1 MGGRPADG
9 DQILLRQTQ
18 QAPSSAVGLLR
29 GKSRRIKP
37 VQGHAAGGSH
47 VWPRRFLLGGIVTSL
62 VSIFV
67 ANILF
72 ALAWF
77 FWLRQCWRSRRLNLV
92 IPPFGWFFAL
102 YAAGV
107 VISIALSPDPL
118 ESAINLKKLLQ
129 FCMVFLIAALLDR
142 SSVRMALS
150 WIFPV
155 LAASAVYAVLQY
167 FWLLEITPMNRVR
180 GFMSHWMTFSGQL
193 MLGITFLTAQVA
205 FHLGHRPA
213 SRWPKSLLAAV
224 PGIVLLCGALVL
236 TQTRNAW
243 LGTAAA
249 LLVLAVVYGFESS
262 GRLGRRLFSQW
273 PGRWLYGLRWSAV
286 VVLALVLIFL
296 AMPVHYQQRFWAA
309 FDPEDFTTSIR
320 LELLRTGKEMVLDH
334 PWFGL
339 GPRLVPQRHSD
350 YTNPGEFPPQIY
362 QHLHNNYVQV
372 AAESGL
378 PTFAFWM
385 AMWIV
390 LAADLIRTARRAKAD
405 RFLFALSVGGL
416 ACLIAFLAAGLFEY
430 NFGDSEVLIL
440 LLFFAGAPYAAGKG
454 SPTTL
459 EAERIPASEVA
470 KEKPQP
476 VLLNA

>member
-1 MGGRPADG
+1 MSADW
-9 DQILLRQTQ
+9 
-18 QAPSSAVGLLR
+18 S
-29 GKSRRIKP
+29 
-37 VQGHAAGGSH
+37 
-47 VWPRRFLLGGIVTSL
+47 RRFLVGGIITSL
-62 VSIFV
+62 ISIFV

-77 FWLRQCWRSRRLNLV
+77 FWLRQCCQLRRLQLI
-92 IPPFGWFFAL
+92 IPPFAWFFAA

-107 VISIALSPDPL
+107 VISIAFSPDPL

-129 FCMVFLIAALLDR
+129 FCSVYLIATVLDR
-142 SSVRMALS
+142 SSVRMAAG

-155 LAASAVYAVLQY
+155 LVASAVYAVLQY
-167 FWLLEITPMNRVR
+167 FWLLEVTPINRVR

-193 MLGITFLTAQVA
+193 MLGITFLASLVVFYFRHQPRSR
-205 FHLGHRPA
+205 LGR
-213 SRWPKSLLAAV
+213 LLSAAV
-224 PGIVLLCGALVL
+224 PGILILCGALVL

-249 LLVLAVVYGFESS
+249 LLMLTIVYGFESS
-262 GRLGRRLFSQW
+262 GRPELRLLPHRLGRWLH
-273 PGRWLYGLRWSAV
+273 GLYGLRWSAV
-286 VVLALVLIFL
+286 VVLALVLVFW
-296 AMPVHYQQRFWAA
+296 AMPLHYQQRFWAA
-309 FDPEDFTTSIR
+309 FDPQDFTTSIR

-339 GPRLVPQRHSD
+339 GPRLVPRLHGEYS
-350 YTNPGEFPPQIY
+350 NPGEFPPQIY

-385 AMWIV
+385 AMWIA
-390 LAADLIRTARRAKAD
+390 LAADLIRMARRAKAD
-405 RFLFALSVGGL
+405 RFLFALSIGGL

-440 LLFFAGAPYAAGKG
+440 LLFFVGAPYAAEKRP
-454 SPTTL
+454 SATP
-459 EAERIPASEVA
+459 EAVKPPVSEQV
-470 KEKPQP
+470 EEPQA